1 MKRHIQNTHLN
12 LPLHIAGFFMPV
24 LLFFIGFLATKRNNT
39 LVINWYKMTYVNRK
53 AKNMGT
59 KPPIL
64 GTKFVLKEQFT
75 HVFATQ
81 LLPRQIRGLNKK
93 HDKGTNRS

>member
-1 MKRHIQNTHLN
+1 
-12 LPLHIAGFFMPV
+12 
-24 LLFFIGFLATKRNNT
+24 
-39 LVINWYKMTYVNRK
+39 MTYVNRK